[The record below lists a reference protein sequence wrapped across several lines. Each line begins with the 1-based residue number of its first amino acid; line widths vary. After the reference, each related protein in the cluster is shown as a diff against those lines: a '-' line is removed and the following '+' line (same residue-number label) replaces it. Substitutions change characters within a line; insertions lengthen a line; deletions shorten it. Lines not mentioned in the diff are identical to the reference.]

1 MFINNYMENKG
12 SEWDYVIIVEQEK
25 ENLKV
30 QCKCSVVQ
38 VLSSSKMCV
47 KFALKP
53 RKLPGLIQIT
63 DQISYINH

>member
-1 MFINNYMENKG
+1 M
-12 SEWDYVIIVEQEK
+12 IIIEQKK